1 MISQLNKIKEK
12 KEKANEDKKPITD
25 MIEYAKKK
33 AAEELAKITKVK
45 KTKAPKYQFHKI
57 GEPIKGDMKEKLKM
71 IKRLN

>member
-12 KEKANEDKKPITD
+12 KEKSNEDKKPINN

-33 AAEELAKITKVK
+33 AEEEYAKLSKVK
-45 KTKAPKYQFHKI
+45 IAKASKYQFHKI

-71 IKRLN
+71 IKKLS

>member
-1 MISQLNKIKEK
+1 MISQLTKLKEK
-12 KEKANEDKKPITD
+12 KQEDKKPIND

-33 AAEELAKITKVK
+33 AAEELAKLSKVK

-57 GEPIKGDMKEKLKM
+57 GEPIKGNMVEKLKM